1 MQDVD
6 RDPLEYANWR
16 DTGCDLHPSCL
27 ECPLPR
33 CIEEQF
39 RGRQR
44 QKMEERAVAMQG
56 LASAGSTVREIA
68 AAYYVS
74 ERTVQRELHRKVAL
88 KKKAGSVEGLQALQT
103 KNKPLPLRERWKE
116 C

>member
-1 MQDVD
+1 MQELD

-16 DTGCDLHPSCL
+16 DTGCDLHPCCL

-33 CIEEQF
+33 CIEEQS

-44 QKMEERAVAMQG
+44 QKMEVRAADMQA

-68 AAYYVS
+68 AVYSVS
-74 ERTVQRELHRKVAL
+74 ERTVQRELHRRGKI
-88 KKKAGSVEGLQALQT
+88 GEE
-103 KNKPLPLRERWKE
+103 RRWKE

>member
-1 MQDVD
+1 MQELD

-27 ECPLPR
+27 QCPLPR
-33 CIEEQF
+33 CIEEQS

-44 QKMEERAVAMQG
+44 QKMEKRAAAMQA

-68 AAYYVS
+68 AVYSVS
-74 ERTVQRELHRKVAL
+74 ERTVQRELHRGGKIGEGQPSQR
-88 KKKAGSVEGLQALQT
+88 KKL
-103 KNKPLPLRERWKE
+103 PLPSRERWKE